1 MNING
6 RYDALI
12 FDCDGTLTDSMPLH
26 YVAWRETMTRY
37 GIEFDEPQFYSMAG
51 MPSEKIIAVL
61 CREQSQSID
70 IDKAAHEKELEFEKL
85 LDRLE
90 PLDRVCAI
98 AKQYHQV
105 LPMAVA
111 SGGIRRI
118 IDAQLV
124 QIQLGHL
131 FHVRVTAEDTE
142 RHKPEPDV
150 FLEAARQLDI
160 DPSRCL
166 VFEDSPLGFQAAAK
180 AGMGWV
186 DVRVPANEFV
196 IETSV
201 N

>member
-6 RYDALI
+6 SYEALI

-37 GIEFDEPQFYSMAG
+37 GIEFGEPQFYSMAG

-98 AKQYHQV
+98 AKQYYQV

-124 QIQLGHL
+124 QIKLDHL
-131 FHVRVTAEDTE
+131 FDIRVTAEDTE

-186 DVRVPANEFV
+186 DVRVPADEFV
-196 IETSV
+196 IQTSL
-201 N
+201 

>member
-6 RYDALI
+6 SYEALI

-37 GIEFDEPQFYSMAG
+37 GIEFGEPQFYSMAG

-98 AKQYHQV
+98 AKQYYQV

-124 QIQLGHL
+124 QIKLDHL
-131 FHVRVTAEDTE
+131 FDIRVTAEDTE

-160 DPSRCL
+160 DPRRCL

-186 DVRVPANEFV
+186 DVRVPASEFV
-196 IETSV
+196 IQTSS
-201 N
+201 

>member
-6 RYDALI
+6 SYDALI

-37 GIEFDEPQFYSMAG
+37 GIEFGEPQFYSMAG

-98 AKQYHQV
+98 ARQYHQV

-118 IDAQLV
+118 IDAQLI
-124 QIQLGHL
+124 QIKLDHL
-131 FHVRVTAEDTE
+131 FNIRVTAEDTE

-186 DVRVPANEFV
+186 DVRVPAGEFV
-196 IETSV
+196 IQTSF
-201 N
+201 